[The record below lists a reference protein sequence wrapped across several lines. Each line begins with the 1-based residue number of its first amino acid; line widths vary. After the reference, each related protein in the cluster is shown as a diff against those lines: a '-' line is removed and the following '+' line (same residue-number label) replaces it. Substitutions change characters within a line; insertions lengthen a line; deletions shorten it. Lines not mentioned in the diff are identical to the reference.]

1 MLCRTLRI
9 LVDESVAHPFEAE
22 LTALDVATVR
32 DPGWSGLRN
41 GVLLR
46 AAVDAGFD
54 VLITRDR
61 SLPYQHNLR
70 RIGISVL
77 VLTGVRNRVEE
88 LRMLVP
94 QILSILPLLRPGD
107 AYEIAPLPGDAMCDR
122 ETPLRHRAASRAT
135 GVGR

>member
-1 MLCRTLRI
+1 
-9 LVDESVAHPFEAE
+9 ESVAHPFEAE
-22 LTALDVATVR
+22 LTALNVATVR
-32 DPGWSGLRN
+32 DLGWSGLRN

-61 SLPYQHNLR
+61 SLPYQQNLR

-77 VLTGVRNRVEE
+77 VLTGVRNRIED

-107 AYEIAPLPGDAMCDR
+107 AYEIAPLPGDAICDR
-122 ETPLRHRAASRAT
+122 EIPQLALSAT